1 MEEVRNKYF
10 SRKYVLLK
18 SKRVRNKMALH
29 QIGINMQR
37 ILFNLTSTSMEESIN
52 VRCHSANWSPTY
64 AGNICVRIQMI
75 TSYLLLLCAFW
86 RAYLGKFIFKTS
98 DTLQSTWLSWMLS
111 YLSKM
116 ALSPWQLSKKQCLR
130 WIVRNTRI
138 HLSKAEKSLCV
149 EIKKSYGLSNI
160 PFETYALVL
169 WQYWGRG
176 TL

>member
-1 MEEVRNKYF
+1 
-10 SRKYVLLK
+10 
-18 SKRVRNKMALH
+18 MALH

-149 EIKKSYGLSNI
+149 EIKKVMDYQTFHLKRMHWYCGNTGAEVHCNSIMPTSSYKTFLS
-160 PFETYALVL
+160 FYQLTT
-169 WQYWGRG
+169 QR
-176 TL
+176 